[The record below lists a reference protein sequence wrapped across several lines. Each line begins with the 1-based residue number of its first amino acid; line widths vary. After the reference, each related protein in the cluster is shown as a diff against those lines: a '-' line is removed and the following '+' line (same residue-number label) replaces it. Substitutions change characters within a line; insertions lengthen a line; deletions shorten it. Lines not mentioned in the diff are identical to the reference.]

1 MTANEEMTDLD
12 VARHAM
18 QAMVGKITS
27 NTAFVEIG
35 MACKN
40 IGMPDDEID
49 YWMKQSD
56 GYDSTVR
63 SRIRSFR
70 HNTDGYKVNSCV
82 YWAQQLAPGYK
93 PPRRVN
99 LGTYPEYKP
108 YVAPTAAEP
117 VTLPKW
123 ASAEVPQKYAHLAPL
138 EQLKMFIRQ
147 IRTDADLSQLRHLYY
162 GAGWKTNL
170 VHISQIEDAQSI
182 GDIEHAMG
190 AKFDAQAGGWIAA
203 NPCFDEN
210 AKVESVS
217 DFKYLVWEGDKV
229 PFEEQWGN
237 FINSHAPIAAVVYS
251 GGKSLHALVEVNARD
266 KDEYAE
272 IAERFFNALKRRG
285 ADFDPACK
293 NPNRLTRLPGIYR
306 GENLQSLVA
315 LKADFSDAYATIGAW
330 LDSEEKPQEPEA
342 KKILPEPDSIDF
354 NAVVDESEYL
364 IGKSIMKGEVV
375 CIGGDQKIG
384 KSWMAEQLA
393 AELVKPFGG
402 YWLGMPIREHES
414 GKGRKVFFLNAE
426 IAKPS
431 FNDRMKKV
439 FRAADAVDYAHNF
452 KSVTL
457 RAVAE
462 KINAWKQELKQMILN
477 FGADCVIVDPIYT
490 LLDGDENS
498 AEDVTA
504 LMVIL
509 REIAEETGVT
519 MFIVHHHRKGDME
532 QLDIAQRLAG
542 SNAVARFCDSII
554 DLCSVRPDYL
564 RAGGI
569 ETSIVCEDGLEH
581 IKVRGLCIEYMLRNG
596 EDIAP
601 RFFWR
606 YDGGTFREDVAGA
619 LKCAWHSKQ
628 KTRFTS
634 QQIAGVFA
642 MLGERVKLS
651 DSVSEEIRQD
661 YTQNETGET
670 LVETRLKEAT
680 SAGVGI
686 TVKSIVEL
694 TGLSRSHVQNIIKP
708 LIENGNAVITNP
720 DRRGNEPPEYAWK
733 D

>member
-1 MTANEEMTDLD
+1 MTTELTDTDKARIVLESAKGHIVSNEDFER
-12 VARHAM
+12 VAM
-18 QAMVGKITS
+18 SLKSCGIS
-27 NTAFVEIG
+27 DG
-35 MACKN
+35 
-40 IGMPDDEID
+40 EID
-49 YWMKQSD
+49 DFMRQSP

-63 SRIRSFR
+63 TRIKSF
-70 HNTDGYKVNSCV
+70 HADGKRGIGTLVQWAKDAFNFSPTWHGEKVN
-82 YWAQQLAPGYK
+82 LA
-93 PPRRVN
+93 
-99 LGTYPEYKP
+99 TYPVVSTTNRERELP
-108 YVAPTAAEP
+108 R
-117 VTLPKW
+117 LPKW

-170 VHISQIEDAQSI
+170 AHISQIEDAQSI
-182 GDIEHAMG
+182 SDIENAMG
-190 AKFDAQAGGWIAA
+190 AKFDTQAGGWIAA
-203 NPCFDEN
+203 NPCLDEN

-217 DFKYLVWEGDKV
+217 DFRYLVWEGDKV
-229 PFEEQWGN
+229 PFDEQWGN
-237 FINSHAPIAAVVYS
+237 FVNSRAPIAAVVYS

-315 LKADFSDAYATIGAW
+315 LKDDFADAYATIGAW
-330 LDSEEKPQEPEA
+330 LDSEEKPQEQE
-342 KKILPEPDSIDF
+342 ILPPDEDIDF
-354 NAVVDESEYL
+354 NAEIDESRYL
-364 IGKSIMKGEVV
+364 IGKAIMKGEIV

-402 YWLGMPIREHES
+402 SWLGMPINPHPS
-414 GKGRKVFFLNAE
+414 GKGHKVYYVNAE
-426 IAKPS
+426 IASEP
-431 FNDRMKKV
+431 FNERMRKV
-439 FRAADAVDYAHNF
+439 FRDSECEPFARNF
-452 KSVTL
+452 KSVPL
-457 RAVAE
+457 RRVSK
-462 KINAWKQELKQMILN
+462 KISEWKKNLVERIKK
-477 FGADCVIVDPIYT
+477 FGADCVIIDPIYT

-504 LMVIL
+504 LMVTL

-619 LKCAWHSKQ
+619 LKCAWHSKV
-628 KTRFTS
+628 KTNLTS
-634 QQIAGVFA
+634 AQVSGVFSLLGDRVRLSHAANQEDIEENSRRQNIKDRIVYNLKLVGRPQTAQQIAA
-642 MLGERVKLS
+642 LTDSEIRTIQRRVKEML
-651 DSVSEEIRQD
+651 DD
-661 YTQNETGET
+661 
-670 LVETRLKEAT
+670 
-680 SAGVGI
+680 GV
-686 TVKSIVEL
+686 
-694 TGLSRSHVQNIIKP
+694 
-708 LIENGNAVITNP
+708 LICTNP
-720 DRRGNEPPEYAWK
+720 DWESHKKGTEEGTPTFFVA
-733 D
+733 

>member
-1 MTANEEMTDLD
+1 MTMELTDTDKARIVLESAKGHIVSNEDFER
-12 VARHAM
+12 VAM
-18 QAMVGKITS
+18 SLKSCGIS
-27 NTAFVEIG
+27 DG
-35 MACKN
+35 
-40 IGMPDDEID
+40 EID
-49 YWMKQSD
+49 EFMRQSP

-63 SRIRSFR
+63 TRIKSFR
-70 HNTDGYKVNSCV
+70 ADGKRGIGTLVQWAKDAFNFSPSWHGEKVN
-82 YWAQQLAPGYK
+82 LT
-93 PPRRVN
+93 
-99 LGTYPEYKP
+99 TYP
-108 YVAPTAAEP
+108 V
-117 VTLPKW
+117 VTNSSRERELPKLPKW
-123 ASAEVPQKYAHLAPL
+123 ASAEVPQKYAHLPPL

-182 GDIEHAMG
+182 SDIENAMG

-217 DFKYLVWEGDKV
+217 DFRYLVWEGDKV

-266 KDEYAE
+266 KDEYAD

-306 GENLQSLVA
+306 GENLQNLVA
-315 LKADFSDAYATIGAW
+315 LKADFADACATIRAW
-330 LDSEEKPQEPEA
+330 LEAEENPPKPEA

-354 NAVVDESEYL
+354 NSVIDDSEYL

-414 GKGRKVFFLNAE
+414 GRGHKVFFLNAE

-439 FRAADAVDYAHNF
+439 FRAANAVDYAHNF

-509 REIAEETGVT
+509 REIAVETGVT
-519 MFIVHHHRKGDME
+519 MFITHHHRKGDME

-569 ETSIVCEDGLEH
+569 ETSIVCDDDGLEH

-606 YDGGTFREDVAGA
+606 YDGGTFREDAAGA

-628 KTRFTS
+628 KTSFNS
-634 QQIAGVFA
+634 QQIAGVFS

-651 DSVSEEIRQD
+651 GSVSDEIRQS
-661 YTQNETGET
+661 YTQKETGET
-670 LVETRLKEAT
+670 LVETRLKEAAE
-680 SAGVGI
+680 AGVGI

-694 TGLSRSHVQNIIKP
+694 TGLSRQRVQQVIKAYSDNNCI
-708 LIENGNAVITNP
+708 LIVNP

>member
-1 MTANEEMTDLD
+1 MTELTDTDKARIVLESAKGHIVSNEDFER
-12 VARHAM
+12 VAM
-18 QAMVGKITS
+18 SLKSCGIS
-27 NTAFVEIG
+27 
-35 MACKN
+35 
-40 IGMPDDEID
+40 DSEID
-49 YWMKQSD
+49 DFMRQSP
-56 GYDSTVR
+56 GYDSTVKT
-63 SRIRSFR
+63 RIKSF
-70 HNTDGYKVNSCV
+70 HADGKRGIGTLVQWAKDAFNFAPSWHGEKVN
-82 YWAQQLAPGYK
+82 LA
-93 PPRRVN
+93 
-99 LGTYPEYKP
+99 TYP
-108 YVAPTAAEP
+108 VFTANRERELP
-117 VTLPKW
+117 RLPKW
-123 ASAEVPQKYAHLAPL
+123 ASAEVPQKYAHLSPL

-147 IRTDADLSQLRHLYY
+147 IRTNADLSQLRHLYY

-170 VHISQIEDAQSI
+170 VDIHQIEDAQSI
-182 GDIEHAMG
+182 SDIENAMG
-190 AKFDAQAGGWIAA
+190 AKFDSQAGGWIAA

-217 DFKYLVWEGDKV
+217 NFKYLVWEGDKV

-237 FINSHAPIAAVVYS
+237 FVNSHAPIAAVVYS

-293 NPNRLTRLPGIYR
+293 NPNRLTRLPGVYR

-315 LKADFSDAYATIGAW
+315 LKSDFADAYATIGAW
-330 LDSEEKPQEPEA
+330 LEAEEKPQEQE
-342 KKILPEPDSIDF
+342 ILPPDEDIDF
-354 NAVVDESEYL
+354 NAEIDDSRYL
-364 IGKSIMKGEVV
+364 IGKAIMKGEIV

-402 YWLGMPIREHES
+402 SWLGMPINPHPS
-414 GKGRKVFFLNAE
+414 GKGHKVYYVNAE
-426 IAKPS
+426 IASEP
-431 FNDRMKKV
+431 FNERMRKV
-439 FRAADAVDYAHNF
+439 FRDSECEPFARNF
-452 KSVTL
+452 KSVPL
-457 RAVAE
+457 RRVSK
-462 KINAWKQELKQMILN
+462 KISEWKKNLVERIKK
-477 FGADCVIVDPIYT
+477 FGADVVIVDPIYT

-504 LMVIL
+504 LMVTL

-519 MFIVHHHRKGDME
+519 LFIVHHHRKGDME

-606 YDGGTFREDVAGA
+606 YDGGTFREDAAGA

-628 KTRFTS
+628 KTSFNS

-651 DSVSEEIRQD
+651 GSVSDEIRQS

-670 LVETRLKEAT
+670 LVETRLREAANSDT
-680 SAGVGI
+680 PI
-686 TVKSIVEL
+686 TPKSIAEL
-694 TGLSRSHVQNIIKP
+694 TGLTVRRVQQIIKM
-708 LIENGNAVITNP
+708 LSEKGLVTETNP
-720 DRRGNEPPEYAWK
+720 DRQGNEPPTYIWNE
-733 D
+733 

>member
-1 MTANEEMTDLD
+1 MTMELTDTEKARIVLESAKGHIVSNEDFER
-12 VARHAM
+12 VAM
-18 QAMVGKITS
+18 SLKSCGIS
-27 NTAFVEIG
+27 DG
-35 MACKN
+35 
-40 IGMPDDEID
+40 EID
-49 YWMKQSD
+49 EFMRQSP

-63 SRIRSFR
+63 TRIKSFR
-70 HNTDGYKVNSCV
+70 ADGKRGIGTLVQWAKDAFNFAPTWHGEKVN
-82 YWAQQLAPGYK
+82 LA
-93 PPRRVN
+93 
-99 LGTYPEYKP
+99 TYP
-108 YVAPTAAEP
+108 
-117 VTLPKW
+117 VTSTNRERDLPRLPKW

-138 EQLKMFIRQ
+138 EQLKMFVRQ

-170 VHISQIEDAQSI
+170 VDIHQIEDAQSI
-182 GDIEHAMG
+182 GDIENAMG
-190 AKFDAQAGGWIAA
+190 AKFDSQAGGWIAA
-203 NPCFDEN
+203 NPCLDEN

-217 DFKYLVWEGDKV
+217 NFRYLVWEGDKV
-229 PFEEQWGN
+229 PFDEQWGN
-237 FINSHAPIAAVVYS
+237 FVNSRAPIAAVVYS

-293 NPNRLTRLPGIYR
+293 NPNRLTRLPGVYR

-315 LKADFSDAYATIGAW
+315 LKSDFADAYATIGAW
-330 LDSEEKPQEPEA
+330 LESEENPQEQE
-342 KKILPEPDSIDF
+342 ILPPDEDIDF
-354 NAVVDESEYL
+354 NAEIDESRYL
-364 IGKSIMKGEVV
+364 IGKAIMKGEIV

-402 YWLGMPIREHES
+402 SWLGMPINPHPS
-414 GKGRKVFFLNAE
+414 GKGHKVYYVNAE
-426 IAKPS
+426 IASEP
-431 FNDRMKKV
+431 FNERMRKV
-439 FRAADAVDYAHNF
+439 FRAAACEPFARNF
-452 KSVTL
+452 KSVPL
-457 RAVAE
+457 RRVSK
-462 KINAWKQELKQMILN
+462 KISEWKKNLVERIKK
-477 FGADCVIVDPIYT
+477 FGADVVIIDPIYT

-519 MFIVHHHRKGDME
+519 LFIVHHHRKGDME

-606 YDGGTFREDVAGA
+606 YDGGTFKEDAAGA
-619 LKCAWHSKQ
+619 LKCAWHSKV
-628 KTRFTS
+628 KTNLTS
-634 QQIAGVFA
+634 AQVSGVFSL
-642 MLGERVKLS
+642 LGDRVRLSHAANQEDIEENSRRQNIKDRILDRLKLKGEPQTVKQLAALTDASERTVTVRVKELL
-651 DSVSEEIRQD
+651 D
-661 YTQNETGET
+661 
-670 LVETRLKEAT
+670 
-680 SAGVGI
+680 AGALFC
-686 TVKSIVEL
+686 SNP
-694 TGLSRSHVQNIIKP
+694 SRH
-708 LIENGNAVITNP
+708 AH
-720 DRRGNEPPEYAWK
+720 EPPMYWIA
-733 D
+733 

>member
-1 MTANEEMTDLD
+1 MTDLTD
-12 VARHAM
+12 TDKARIVLESAKGHIVSNEDFERVAM
-18 QAMVGKITS
+18 SLKSCGIS
-27 NTAFVEIG
+27 DG
-35 MACKN
+35 
-40 IGMPDDEID
+40 EID
-49 YWMKQSD
+49 EFMRQSP

-63 SRIRSFR
+63 TRIKSF
-70 HNTDGYKVNSCV
+70 HADGKRGIGTLVQ
-82 YWAQQLAPGYK
+82 WAKDAFNFAPTWHGE
-93 PPRRVN
+93 RVN
-99 LGTYPEYKP
+99 LATYP
-108 YVAPTAAEP
+108 
-117 VTLPKW
+117 VTTNSGRERELPRLPRW
-123 ASAEVPQKYAHLAPL
+123 ASAEVPQKYANLSPL

-170 VHISQIEDAQSI
+170 VDIHQIADAQSI
-182 GDIEHAMG
+182 SDIENAMG

-217 DFKYLVWEGDKV
+217 DFRYLVWEGDKV

-237 FINSHAPIAAVVYS
+237 FVNSRAPIAAVVYS

-315 LKADFSDAYATIGAW
+315 LKDDFADACATIRAW
-330 LDSEEKPQEPEA
+330 LEAEENPPKPEA

-354 NAVVDESEYL
+354 NSVIDESKYL
-364 IGKSIMKGEVV
+364 IGKSIMEGEFV

-402 YWLGMPIREHES
+402 YWLGMPIREHKS

-439 FRAADAVDYAHNF
+439 FRAANAVDYAHNF

-532 QLDIAQRLAG
+532 LLDIAQRLAG

-564 RAGGI
+564 RVGGI
-569 ETSIVCEDGLEH
+569 ETSIFCDDDGMEH
-581 IKVRGLCIEYMLRNG
+581 IKARGLCIEYMLRNG

-606 YDGGTFREDVAGA
+606 YDGGIFREDAAGA

-651 DSVSEEIRQD
+651 DTVSEEIRQD
-661 YTQNETGET
+661 YTQKETGET
-670 LVETRLKEAT
+670 LVETRLKEAAN
-680 SAGVGI
+680 SDAPI
-686 TVKSIVEL
+686 SSKSIAEL
-694 TGLSRSHVQNIIKP
+694 TGLTVQRVRQIIKA
-708 LIENGNAVITNP
+708 LSEKGLVTNTNP
-720 DRRGNEPPEYAWK
+720 NRQGNESPTYIWNE
-733 D
+733 

>member
-1 MTANEEMTDLD
+1 MTELTDTEKARIVLESAKGHIVSNEDFER
-12 VARHAM
+12 VAM
-18 QAMVGKITS
+18 SLKSCGIS
-27 NTAFVEIG
+27 DG
-35 MACKN
+35 
-40 IGMPDDEID
+40 EID
-49 YWMKQSD
+49 EFMRQSP

-63 SRIRSFR
+63 TRIKSF
-70 HNTDGYKVNSCV
+70 HADGKRGIGTLVQWAKDAFNFAPTWHGDKVN
-82 YWAQQLAPGYK
+82 LA
-93 PPRRVN
+93 
-99 LGTYPEYKP
+99 TYP
-108 YVAPTAAEP
+108 VASTNTNRERELPK
-117 VTLPKW
+117 LPKW
-123 ASAEVPQKYAHLAPL
+123 ASAEVPQKYAHLSPL
-138 EQLKMFIRQ
+138 EQMKMFIRQ

-170 VHISQIEDAQSI
+170 VDIHQIEDAHSI
-182 GDIEHAMG
+182 SDIENAMG

-237 FINSHAPIAAVVYS
+237 FINSRAPIAAVVYS

-315 LKADFSDAYATIGAW
+315 LKDDFSDAYATIGAW
-330 LDSEEKPQEPEA
+330 LDSEEKPQDPEV
-342 KKILPEPDSIDF
+342 LPPDEDIDF
-354 NAVVDESEYL
+354 NAEIDESRYL
-364 IGKSIMKGEVV
+364 IGKAIMKGEIV

-402 YWLGMPIREHES
+402 SWLGMPINPHPS
-414 GKGRKVFFLNAE
+414 GKGHKVYYVNAE
-426 IAKPS
+426 IASEP
-431 FNDRMKKV
+431 FNERMRKV
-439 FRAADAVDYAHNF
+439 FRDSACEPFARNF
-452 KSVTL
+452 KSVPL
-457 RAVAE
+457 RRVSK
-462 KINAWKQELKQMILN
+462 KISEWKKNLVERIKK
-477 FGADCVIVDPIYT
+477 FGADIVIVDPIYT

-519 MFIVHHHRKGDME
+519 LFIVHHHRKGDME

-606 YDGGTFREDVAGA
+606 YDGGTFREDAAGV

-628 KTRFTS
+628 KTSFNS
-634 QQIAGVFA
+634 QQIAGVFS

-651 DSVSEEIRQD
+651 GSVSEEIRQD
-661 YTQNETGET
+661 YTQKETGET
-670 LVETRLKEAT
+670 LVETRLKEAAN
-680 SAGVGI
+680 SDAPI
-686 TVKSIVEL
+686 SSKSIAEL
-694 TGLSRSHVQNIIKP
+694 TGLTVQRVRQIIKA
-708 LIENGNAVITNP
+708 LSEKGLVTNTNP
-720 DRRGNEPPEYAWK
+720 NRQGNESPTYIWNE
-733 D
+733 